1 MAWRDLKKKVKQ
13 QFSDFLE
20 IPGDVALDLPKIVM
34 MGNIRLFV
42 ENHRGILEYSPES
55 VRINTADGELGV
67 TGKEL
72 MLKNVLPDEICV
84 VGEIWSL
91 NFLK

>member
-1 MAWRDLKKKVKQ
+1 MAWKDLKKRVKQ

-20 IPGDVALDLPKIVM
+20 IPGDVALDLPKIVLV
-34 MGNIRLFV
+34 GNVQLYV

-55 VRINTADGELGV
+55 VRINTVGGELSV
-67 TGKEL
+67 AGKEL
-72 MLKNVLPDEICV
+72 ILRNVLPDEICV
-84 VGEIWSL
+84 VGEISSI